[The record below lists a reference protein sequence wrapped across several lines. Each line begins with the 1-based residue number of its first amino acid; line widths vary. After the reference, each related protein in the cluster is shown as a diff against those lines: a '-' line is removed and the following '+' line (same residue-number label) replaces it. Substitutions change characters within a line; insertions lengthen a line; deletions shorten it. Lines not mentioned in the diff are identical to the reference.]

1 MFIAFLWISGHPS
14 FVEIQ
19 SVPRGTVVNI
29 ILRVWLGQSSLSSFS
44 SPRVSSSQ
52 IGEKNQRKCSSLRH
66 LFVYVSLQSYPTLCS
81 PVGCSLPGSSVHG
94 ILQARILERVAL
106 RPSRGSS
113 RPKDWTHV
121 SSVSCIVRWVLYHQH
136 HLRRPYVYI
145 KQKKILFDFVLW
157 FSRLV
162 FSKTWDLLILI
173 FFLTFKLKQVG
184 KHFKISFYS
193 FFFSFKCKNPVT
205 WN

>member
-1 MFIAFLWISGHPS
+1 M
-14 FVEIQ
+14 
-19 SVPRGTVVNI
+19 PRGTVVNI

-106 RPSRGSS
+106 RPSRGVFHTQ
-113 RPKDWTHV
+113 RLNP
-121 SSVSCIVRWVLYHQH
+121 CLFCLLYC
-136 HLRRPYVYI
+136 
-145 KQKKILFDFVLW
+145 
-157 FSRLV
+157 
-162 FSKTWDLLILI
+162 
-173 FFLTFKLKQVG
+173 QVG
-184 KHFKISFYS
+184 SLPPAPPETPLLVYKAKE
-193 FFFSFKCKNPVT
+193 NT
-205 WN
+205 L